1 MIFTPEKL
9 GFSVLFIMLTFVSF
23 LIKLEN
29 FGGTSRKPGGGDG
42 YNSFMMSRLYKDWIM
57 SKKRD
62 LQKP

>member
-9 GFSVLFIMLTFVSF
+9 GFSFLFIMLPSVSF

-29 FGGTSRKPGGGDG
+29 FGGASRKPGGGDG
-42 YNSFMMSRLYKDWIM
+42 CNSFMMSRLYKNWIM